1 VVAGVDDV
9 RQVRAL
15 IRELQAELTA
25 EGRSFD
31 AAVPVG
37 AMIEVPAAALIAE
50 ALARE
55 VDFFSLGTNDLV
67 QYLLAADR
75 QDDHVS
81 SYYQPLHPAVL
92 HLLASLAETC
102 RRLGR
107 KLTLC
112 GEMAGEADYTPL
124 LLGLGLRELSVAPGE
139 LLDVK
144 NAIRKTHLDEAQA
157 LARRALAL
165 GSAREVEALL
175 APRLEGRHLGSDSSA
190 S

>member
-1 VVAGVDDV
+1 VVAGIDDV
-9 RQVRAL
+9 RRVRAL
-15 IRELQAELTA
+15 IGELQRELTA
-25 EGRSFD
+25 EGRPFD
-31 AAVPVG
+31 AAIPVG

-75 QDDHVS
+75 QDDHVA

-92 HLLASLAETC
+92 RLVASLADVS
-102 RRLGR
+102 RRTGR

-144 NAIRKTHLDEAQA
+144 NAIRKTNLEQAEA
-157 LARRALAL
+157 LARRALGL
-165 GSAREVEALL
+165 GSAQEVEALL
-175 APRLEGRHLGSDSSA
+175 AAGRPEPAPRPNGA
-190 S
+190 